1 VQTLRK
7 HPSRDFPILLF
18 IMGMRT
24 GIQIEAEIE
33 ALRARIR
40 RLRLERKADELASNE
55 RRLMQV
61 ARTGS
66 GETGKAEPNG
76 QDTLV
81 DLPP

>member
-1 VQTLRK
+1 MTT
-7 HPSRDFPILLF
+7 
-18 IMGMRT
+18 RT
-24 GIQIEAEIE
+24 VTQIDAEIE

-40 RLRLERKADELASNE
+40 RLRLERKVGELASNE

-66 GETGKAEPNG
+66 GETGEAEPNG

-81 DLPP
+81 DLPPQTRSRAAEADTGLSD

>member
-1 VQTLRK
+1 MTT
-7 HPSRDFPILLF
+7 
-18 IMGMRT
+18 RT
-24 GIQIEAEIE
+24 VTQIDAEIE

-40 RLRLERKADELASNE
+40 RLRLERKAGELASNE

-61 ARTGS
+61 ARSGT
-66 GETGKAEPNG
+66 GETSKAEPNC